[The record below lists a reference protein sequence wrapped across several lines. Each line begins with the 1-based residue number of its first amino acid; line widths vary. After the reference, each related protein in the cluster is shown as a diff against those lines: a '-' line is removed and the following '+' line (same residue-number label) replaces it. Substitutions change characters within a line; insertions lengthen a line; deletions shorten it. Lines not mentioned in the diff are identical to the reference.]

1 MKFIK
6 IKDVVLN
13 DFRNINIE
21 QIVSISENE
30 CLYTI
35 RMSNADAYKIEKKSH
50 KKLIDEVL
58 GNAELQLPSER
69 ITKRTDRSL
78 QRPTK

>member
-6 IKDVVLN
+6 LN
-13 DFRNINIE
+13 ERHINTE
-21 QIVSISENE
+21 QIVSISEDDKYY
-30 CLYTI
+30 LI
-35 RMSNADAYKIEKKSH
+35 RMSNADAYRVEKKEN

-69 ITKRTDRSL
+69 ITKRTDRSI